1 MKKRSADGSRPT
13 RRRDAMSEI
22 RNELLDE
29 LLKGYEKPEDMLGPG
44 GLLKK
49 LTAALVERALSTEMT
64 EHLGYRKH
72 DPAGHGSGNARNGS
86 SSKTLKTE
94 QGKLPIEVPRDRN
107 GTFDPQLV
115 KKHQTHFDGFD
126 GKILSMYARGMTVR
140 DIQAHLHELYG
151 VEVSSDLISRVT
163 DAVLDEVKSWQ
174 NRPLDP
180 VWPIVYLDA
189 LVVKV
194 RDQGTV
200 GNKSVY
206 MALGVNLQ
214 GTKEVLGLWL
224 EGTEGAKFWLKVV
237 TELKNRGV
245 RDLFI
250 ACCDGLK
257 GFPEAIE
264 AVFPQTVV
272 QTCIV
277 HMIRNSLSYVTWKDR
292 RPVVAALKPIYNAD
306 TAALAEAALV
316 DFEKAWGRQY
326 PTVVRSWKTNWE
338 RVVPFLAFPRDIR
351 KALYT
356 TNAIESVNAQLR
368 KVLKNRGHFPSDE
381 AVTKLL
387 YLALSNAQKKWT
399 MPIKNW
405 KAALNQF
412 AVYFPGRLPV

>member
-1 MKKRSADGSRPT
+1 
-13 RRRDAMSEI
+13 MSEI
-22 RNELLDE
+22 RKELLDE

-64 EHLGYRKH
+64 AHLGYRKH
-72 DPAGHGSGNARNGS
+72 DPAGHGSGNTRNGT
-86 SSKTLKTE
+86 SSKTLKTQ

-107 GTFDPQLV
+107 GTFEPQLV

-126 GKILSMYARGMTVR
+126 DKILSMYARGMTVR
-140 DIQAHLHELYG
+140 DIQAHLQELYG

-180 VWPIVYLDA
+180 IWPIVYLDA

-214 GTKEVLGLWL
+214 GTKEVLGLWI

-292 RPVVAALKPIYNAD
+292 QAVVAALKPIYNAD
-306 TAALAEAALV
+306 TAALAETALA